1 MKIHERSHAMPYVIY
16 LRKSRADMEAEAK
29 GEGET
34 LARHLTQLTE
44 LAKKRSLD
52 VGAVYKELV
61 SGETIAARP
70 VMQQLISEVSEGK
83 WDGVICMEIE
93 RLARGDTMDQGLVSQ
108 AFKFSGT
115 KIVTPAKVYDP
126 NNEFDEEYFEF
137 SLFMSRREYKTI
149 RRRMQAGRLASVK
162 EGNYIGSQPPYGYR
176 KVRNYE
182 DKSYTLE
189 PIEQEADTV
198 RLMYEL
204 YTQKNIGYS
213 RIATYLNTLGI
224 PPKRTDVW
232 SSSSVKDIIENPVYC
247 GKLRWNRRK
256 TKKTLTD
263 GKIILSRPK
272 SEGSIFQGKHEPI
285 VSEEVWQAAQ
295 EIRIRN
301 AHPSNHFRKTMKNP
315 FVGLM
320 YCGMCGHA
328 MIRRPYPDKPSY
340 YICNHN
346 GCICKSSVETEID
359 EALQRSLKKHYKS
372 YKIMIENNEQIVGGN
387 NKEILKSITS
397 EIDKLKKQKNR
408 LHDLLEQNVYSTVIF
423 AERSEVLNRHIKD
436 LEEIAAQEQQSEKI
450 TVTSEEACV
459 ILNIIIDDYLKL
471 EDAVQKNELLKT
483 AIKRIN
489 YNKTTGGR
497 HGKSDMKLNI
507 DYLF

>member
-1 MKIHERSHAMPYVIY
+1 MPYAIY
-16 LRKSRADMEAEAK
+16 LRKSRADMEAEAR

-34 LARHLTQLTE
+34 LARHQTQLIE

-70 VMQQLISEVSEGK
+70 VMQQLIAEVSEGK

-126 NNEFDEEYFEF
+126 ENEFDEEYFEF

-149 RRRMQAGRLASVK
+149 RRRMQAGRLASVR

-176 KVRNYE
+176 KIRNYE

-204 YTQKNIGYS
+204 YIQKNMGYGK
-213 RIATYLNTLGI
+213 IATYLNTLGI
-224 PPKRTDVW
+224 PPKRTDAW

-247 GKLRWNRRK
+247 GKLRWDRRK
-256 TKKTLTD
+256 TKKTLVD
-263 GKIILSRPK
+263 GKVILSRPK

-285 VSEEVWQAAQ
+285 VSEKVWQAAQ
-295 EIRIRN
+295 EIRIK
-301 AHPSNHFRKTMKNP
+301 AEHPSDHFRKPLKNP

-328 MIRRPYPDKPSY
+328 MVRRPYHDKPSH

-346 GCICKSSVETEID
+346 GCICKSSAENEID
-359 EALQRSLKKHYKS
+359 EALMRALKKQYKR
-372 YKIMIENNEQIVGGN
+372 YKIMVENNEQIIRGD
-387 NKEILKSITS
+387 NKEVLKSIAA
-397 EIDKLKKQKNR
+397 ELEKLKKQRER
-408 LHDLLEQNVYSTVIF
+408 LYDLLEQNVYSTEVF
-423 AERSEVLNRHIKD
+423 VERSEVLNGRIKE

-450 TVTSEEACV
+450 TVTPEEACV
-459 ILNIIIDDYLKL
+459 ILKTIIDDYFKL

-497 HGKSDMKLNI
+497 YGKSDMKLNI